1 MPTYMLVVALFALSS
16 IPPQEGQERPKI
28 PKDSVR
34 LVVTGCL
41 KGRVLAVDDARQT
54 DVQGGFPI
62 TARSFRLA
70 GKKEVM
76 NEVKKQHK
84 HLVQVEGLVKQ
95 SSLAEPGVKIG
106 KGITISGGSSSTASS
121 GRTPPPTE
129 YIPVLDVWS
138 VQQKGGSCGS

>member
-1 MPTYMLVVALFALSS
+1 MTAILVLFTVLSWGAT
-16 IPPQEGQERPKI
+16 PQKEGQETPKI

-41 KGRVLAVDDARQT
+41 KGRVLHVDDTRQP

-62 TARSFRLA
+62 SARSFRLA

-76 NEVKKQHK
+76 NDVKKQDK
-84 HLVQVEGLVKQ
+84 RLVEVEGLVKQ

-106 KGITISGGSSSTASS
+106 KGITISGGSSTTGT

-129 YIPVLDVWS
+129 YIPVLDAWS
-138 VQQKGGSCGS
+138 VQQKGGTCR